1 MSQERPA
8 ALETAPEGWR
18 PRSAAPWRRRGV
30 GGNLGMGTRRVRPGG
45 GGRGPPFPGRRQVT
59 PPPAPPSAGRG
70 PDANGALSRPG
81 GGRGWGS
88 GWAAA
93 CARRRARGRADS
105 ASAPQEQSAPRAGER
120 ASSTH
125 RGPASLDAGPGN
137 PPRPGRGR
145 APAAVRELR
154 GRGRQA
160 TAALGGRSSDA
171 AAAPFSGP
179 GPCSTASSPSP
190 GPRRRRR
197 LSLGAAPAAALHQGR
212 AGPRATSRKVRAGGR
227 LPQLLVAIFNPPPP
241 PALSTSRAGWLT
253 DGSGS
258 SSRSSRSS
266 HQAGRRN
273 CSRPGTPAPP
283 AFPSSFLL
291 PSLPAAAPA
300 FPHPRSA
307 STRGVRAPR
316 PGFGHPL
323 PQPARCSPA
332 LSAGV
337 SGDPTEKGPL
347 RTPEPL
353 HPWLDVVTSD
363 DSTQA
368 CVRFTPAGV

>member
-1 MSQERPA
+1 MEA
-8 ALETAPEGWR
+8 ALRGALAEEG
-18 PRSAAPWRRRGV
+18 G
-30 GGNLGMGTRRVRPGG
+30 GGNLGMVTWRVRPGG
-45 GGRGPPFPGRRQVT
+45 PPIPGRRQVT
-59 PPPAPPSAGRG
+59 PPPAPPSASRE
-70 PDANGALSRPG
+70 PDADGALSRPG

-93 CARRRARGRADS
+93 CARWRARGRADS
-105 ASAPQEQSAPRAGER
+105 ASAPQEQSAPQAGER

-125 RGPASLDAGPGN
+125 RRPASLDAGPGN

-145 APAAVRELR
+145 VPAAVRELR
-154 GRGRQA
+154 GRGRRA
-160 TAALGGRSSDA
+160 TAALGGRGSDDAAA

-179 GPCSTASSPSP
+179 VPCSAASPPSP
-190 GPRRRRR
+190 GRRRRRR

-241 PALSTSRAGWLT
+241 ALSTSRAGWLT

-266 HQAGRRN
+266 RSSHQAGRRN
-273 CSRPGTPAPP
+273 CSSPGTPAPP

-291 PSLPAAAPA
+291 PSLPVAAPA
-300 FPHPRSA
+300 FPHPRGASA
-307 STRGVRAPR
+307 HGVRTPR
-316 PGFGHPL
+316 PGFGAPRVHPL
-323 PQPARCSPA
+323 PNPARCSPA

-337 SGDPTEKGPL
+337 SGDPAEKGPL
-347 RTPEPL
+347 RTPEPR
-353 HPWLDVVTSD
+353 HPWLDAVTSD
-363 DSTQA
+363 DNTQT